1 MVKVTINCDMG
12 EAFGIYR
19 FGDDEACMPFI
30 THANIACGFHAS
42 DPIVMRET
50 VRAAKRHRIAIGAHP
65 GLPDREGFGR
75 REMKLSRDEVSALVL
90 YQTGALQ
97 AFAAAE
103 GVALAHI
110 KPHGAL
116 FGMAQREEAIAEG
129 IADAALATDLPVIAY
144 SDCAMSEVFT
154 RRGIAFSCEFYADL
168 DYDDHG
174 RQIIAKQHRAVS
186 AAEVAA
192 KVMRAVD
199 EGLTRS
205 VNGRDVAVVAQSIC
219 VHSDT
224 PNAVEVAKAVH
235 QTLAGQ
241 ALRSERASPVGNVL
255 PPTSQEGN
263 IAPMP
268 LPLKINGED
277 RSSLSDPMTPLV
289 DVLRDEFF
297 LTGAK
302 VVCREGFCGACT
314 VLLDGRPVA
323 SCLVPLGLAAHGE
336 VATVESLARDG
347 VLSPLQQA
355 MEDADAVQCGMC
367 FPGMLMTLTSFL
379 ARTRKVRRAKTSRR
393 RWSAMSAAAPAM
405 SASSTRLW
413 PRRASADVGGR

>member
-30 THANIACGFHAS
+30 THANVACGFHAS
-42 DPIVMRET
+42 DPVVMRET
-50 VRAAKRHRIAIGAHP
+50 VCAAKRHGVAIGAHP

-129 IADAALATDLPVIAY
+129 IADAALATGLPVIAY

-168 DYDDHG
+168 DYDDDG

-186 AAEVAA
+186 VVGERRSAVQDAEGRQIG
-192 KVMRAVD
+192 RATGTD
-199 EGLTRS
+199 AY
-205 VNGRDVAVVAQSIC
+205 GRHPAI
-219 VHSDT
+219 
-224 PNAVEVAKAVH
+224 
-235 QTLAGQ
+235 
-241 ALRSERASPVGNVL
+241 
-255 PPTSQEGN
+255 
-263 IAPMP
+263 I
-268 LPLKINGED
+268 
-277 RSSLSDPMTPLV
+277 
-289 DVLRDEFF
+289 
-297 LTGAK
+297 
-302 VVCREGFCGACT
+302 
-314 VLLDGRPVA
+314 
-323 SCLVPLGLAAHGE
+323 
-336 VATVESLARDG
+336 VATPPRPACRFR
-347 VLSPLQQA
+347 A
-355 MEDADAVQCGMC
+355 DADARAHRG
-367 FPGMLMTLTSFL
+367 
-379 ARTRKVRRAKTSRR
+379 ARSAVAGDRSRFGVC
-393 RWSAMSAAAPAM
+393 P
-405 SASSTRLW
+405 
-413 PRRASADVGGR
+413 

>member
-1 MVKVTINCDMG
+1 MRREQEDAMVKVTINCDMG
-12 EAFGIYR
+12 EAFSIYR

-30 THANIACGFHAS
+30 THANVACGFHAS
-42 DPIVMRET
+42 DPVVMRET
-50 VRAAKRHRIAIGAHP
+50 VRAAKRHGVAIGAHP

-129 IADAALATDLPVIAY
+129 IADAALATGLPVIAY

-168 DYDDHG
+168 DYDDDG

-192 KVMRAVD
+192 KVKRAVD

-205 VNGRDVAVVAQSIC
+205 ISGKDVPVVAQSIC

-235 QTLAGQ
+235 QMLSHQFFASDQVLA
-241 ALRSERASPVGNVL
+241 
-255 PPTSQEGN
+255 
-263 IAPMP
+263 
-268 LPLKINGED
+268 
-277 RSSLSDPMTPLV
+277 
-289 DVLRDEFF
+289 
-297 LTGAK
+297 
-302 VVCREGFCGACT
+302 
-314 VLLDGRPVA
+314 
-323 SCLVPLGLAAHGE
+323 VP
-336 VATVESLARDG
+336 
-347 VLSPLQQA
+347 
-355 MEDADAVQCGMC
+355 
-367 FPGMLMTLTSFL
+367 
-379 ARTRKVRRAKTSRR
+379 TRK
-393 RWSAMSAAAPAM
+393 
-405 SASSTRLW
+405 
-413 PRRASADVGGR
+413 